1 MKKPTHL
8 IIFIVISSL
17 FFTSCSTLK
26 GLIGK
31 FLPDGKPDTTFV
43 RMPSMEKKL
52 LQKTNAFRKKNDR
65 AALSYSD
72 YLDGGT
78 YKSVI
83 LVGKKHQKTKKTEDG
98 QKHRGFKKFNKKAFK
113 GGWKKMAEN
122 LGWSQGR
129 NDSDTVDYFFKEM
142 VNSEYHKKNMLGETY
157 NFTGITVVKIAD
169 YYYFVQ
175 RFGQY

>member
-1 MKKPTHL
+1 ML
-8 IIFIVISSL
+8 ILIVSSSL
-17 FFTSCSTLK
+17 LFTSCSTLK
-26 GLIGK
+26 SFIGR
-31 FLPDGKPDTTFV
+31 FIPDGKPKNTYV
-43 RMPSMEKKL
+43 RVPGIEKKL
-52 LQKTNAFRKKNDR
+52 FQKTNAYRKKNQKS
-65 AALSYSD
+65 ALNYSD

-78 YKSVI
+78 QKSVL

-129 NDSDTVDYFFKEM
+129 TEADTLDYFFDSM
-142 VNSEYHKKNMLGETY
+142 LNSAYHKKNMLGETY
-157 NFTGITVVKIAD
+157 NFTGISVVKTGD

-175 RFGQY
+175 RFGEY